1 MSVLFFGGF
10 LSTLLLLAVMFIHS
24 PFHIH
29 LESKFWA
36 IEHEKFVIFTSSF
49 LHTVNEARPTL
60 ALERWARAFGV
71 SFSLNSAAACLFF
84 ISDSLE
90 RELHTRLFSPPFGR
104 QRERQSFTL
113 AEFLYAMKNCSS
125 RHEAAENR
133 GESTISR
140 ISEVFSLLCV
150 RFPEPEL

>member
-1 MSVLFFGGF
+1 MNVFFGEF
-10 LSTLLLLAVMFIHS
+10 LSTLLLLAAMFIHS

-29 LESKFWA
+29 SESKFWT
-36 IEHEKFVIFTSSF
+36 IEHEKFCNFHFIV

-60 ALERWARAFGV
+60 ALEWWVRAFGV
-71 SFSLNSAAACLFF
+71 SFSLNSAAACLFYYRF
-84 ISDSLE
+84 TRARIT
-90 RELHTRLFSPPFGR
+90 HTTFFPPPFGR
-104 QRERQSFTL
+104 QKERQSFSL